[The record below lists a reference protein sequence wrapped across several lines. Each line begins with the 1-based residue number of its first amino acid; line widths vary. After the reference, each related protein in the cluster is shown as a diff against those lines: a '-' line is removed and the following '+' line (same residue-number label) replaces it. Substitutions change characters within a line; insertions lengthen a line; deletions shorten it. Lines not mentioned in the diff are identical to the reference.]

1 MENKNH
7 LGLDKF
13 QLTIIKGNYSS
24 IKPSLA
30 KREKALKKIDEVT
43 QKYKEKLEAAIASL
57 KQEASAYDEQIAMI
71 DKFTIETTQKA
82 CGIGLT
88 TEQVMKFLEDPQ
100 AFENYKHQLGLDNDM
115 FAQEAEQKAVRDL
128 DAEED
133 AEWEQKIESG
143 ELKEVI

>member
-100 AFENYKHQLGLDNDM
+100 AFKDYKHQLGLDNDM

>member
-57 KQEASAYDEQIAMI
+57 KQETSAYDEQIAMI

-100 AFENYKHQLGLDNDM
+100 AFEDYKHQLGLDNDM

-133 AEWEQKIESG
+133 AEWEQKIVSG